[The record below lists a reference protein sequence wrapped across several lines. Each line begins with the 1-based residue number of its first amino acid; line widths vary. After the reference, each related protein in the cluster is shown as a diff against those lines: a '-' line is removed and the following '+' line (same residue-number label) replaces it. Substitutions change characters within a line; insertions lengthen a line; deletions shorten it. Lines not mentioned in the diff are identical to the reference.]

1 MNGKGKKSLL
11 VLPLNIYIPTLS
23 TVIYLG
29 IVLIVTKFKGLIQE
43 NKSKTGKE
51 KKDRA
56 ALKHKVKHWPKFVT
70 KKIYKW

>member
-51 KKDRA
+51 KKDTA
-56 ALKHKVKHWPKFVT
+56 ALKHKHWPKFVT